1 MRKEGILNTIS
12 FLVIES
18 VHMWV
23 RFDTEFYRFARQERR
38 RESTCSRTSNSS
50 TTSDRMMSA
59 FLQSAKKLRGTSS
72 RSHSLTDHFGSDDEA
87 ADQRYTISSDSLSD
101 PAQDQ
106 DFPTS
111 DMHLDPADSSSDAYQ
126 LAVHTPA
133 QFRPHVWVVWKSST
147 NHAVSVH
154 FTEDLHWPR
163 SLFYF
168 IYI

>member
-1 MRKEGILNTIS
+1 MRKEGILNTLS
-12 FLVIES
+12 FITVEPEHIR
-18 VHMWV
+18 V
-23 RFDTEFYRFARQERR
+23 RFDSEFYRFDRQERR

-111 DMHLDPADSSSDAYQ
+111 DMHLDDGYQ

-133 QFRPHVWVVWKSST
+133 QFRPHV
-147 NHAVSVH
+147 
-154 FTEDLHWPR
+154 
-163 SLFYF
+163 
-168 IYI
+168 